1 MSEVLA
7 VKEIVLLN
15 FLKALHI
22 TFSKLAN
29 SLLILVWDIYYQKVI
44 GLSEYRRNTIK
55 TDLQNHFV
63 TNKAKKDSI
72 IEFCSNEHWTQVE
85 SCLDSFH
92 RRGTKV

>member
-44 GLSEYRRNTIK
+44 GLSEYRRNTITSTAK
-55 TDLQNHFV
+55 VLVSCSDIYFETDI
-63 TNKAKKDSI
+63 K
-72 IEFCSNEHWTQVE
+72 
-85 SCLDSFH
+85 
-92 RRGTKV
+92 